1 MKGTFQIVGWKGLFY
16 GGVGGETW
24 SLFTVSLWRLC
35 TLPEAP
41 GGTDSGCAV
50 RAQSSVPRIACAHYP
65 CFVTFSCHFFYP
77 KKIFFKSLK
86 KKKRHIKHAN
96 TWTQQANTEMWT
108 LHVDIRAQRQALG
121 NVCVHS
127 LHVRVRAC
135 VRVCLCGTVWVS
147 MLLHS
152 QCSLCVRV
160 WERVRDLTVGFP
172 SVQYMLFPSFFGIG
186 QMFSLLLFASNFALR
201 CPCPSVS

>member
-1 MKGTFQIVGWKGLFY
+1 MAGWVGRLEAYLQWACDDYAHYQRRQVGQTAAALCGHRAPSPGLPAHI
-16 GGVGGETW
+16 T
-24 SLFTVSLWRLC
+24 LVSL
-35 TLPEAP
+35 PFH
-41 GGTDSGCAV
+41 V
-50 RAQSSVPRIACAHYP
+50 I
-65 CFVTFSCHFFYP
+65 FFIP
-77 KKIFFKSLK
+77 KKKIFFKSL

-135 VRVCLCGTVWVS
+135 VCACVELCVS

-172 SVQYMLFPSFFGIG
+172 SIQYMLFPSFFGIG